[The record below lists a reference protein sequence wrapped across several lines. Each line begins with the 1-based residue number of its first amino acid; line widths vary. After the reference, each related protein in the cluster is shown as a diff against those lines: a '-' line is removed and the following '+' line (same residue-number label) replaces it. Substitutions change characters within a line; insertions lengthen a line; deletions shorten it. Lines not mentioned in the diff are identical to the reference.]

1 MVSNV
6 RDAKIVLS
14 LSLTSSAKTIIYPN
28 SLILERQGSTFLRKK
43 GRMKNL
49 PIGVAG
55 PVHRGGSGLI
65 LQTEP
70 WLGFGRGAGGQCV
83 GTNESIGNV
92 RLGR

>member
-14 LSLTSSAKTIIYPN
+14 LSLTSSAKTTIYPN

-49 PIGVAG
+49 PIGVVG
-55 PVHRGGSGLI
+55 PVHRRGDGGGGLI
-65 LQTEP
+65 LQMEP
-70 WLGFGRGAGGQCV
+70 WLGFRRGAGGWCV
-83 GTNESIGNV
+83 GTNE
-92 RLGR
+92 

>member
-1 MVSNV
+1 VPALHIGDLHFMVSNV

-49 PIGVAG
+49 PIGV
-55 PVHRGGSGLI
+55 V
-65 LQTEP
+65 
-70 WLGFGRGAGGQCV
+70 GRFIAEAMEV
-83 GTNESIGNV
+83 V
-92 RLGR
+92 A